1 MKWRGREES
10 QNVEVRRGV
19 RPRTAVGGGAGV
31 LILLVVGL
39 IFGPDAAKQFLQ
51 VQQQMG
57 VDQAPGDGVGPPVK
71 LSPEDEERLGFVK
84 VVLRDTEKVWGEQFQ
99 QLGMTYREPKMVVFQ
114 DAVESACGLAQ
125 SAVGPFYCPADEQI
139 YIDLS
144 FFDDLAKRHRAAG
157 DFAQAYVI
165 AHEVAH
171 HVQKLLGYTDEFSN
185 LSSRLNQNERSVRLE
200 LQADFLAGVWAN
212 HAERNYKVL
221 EKGDIEE
228 ALNAASQ
235 MGDDRL
241 QLEATGRVRPDA
253 FTHGTSEQRMRWF
266 RKGLTTGDIDQGD
279 TFNAKAL

>member
-10 QNVEVRRGV
+10 QNVEVRRGMG
-19 RPRTAVGGGAGV
+19 PRSAVGGGLGL
-31 LILLVVGL
+31 LIVIVVGL

-51 VQQQMG
+51 VQQQVG
-57 VDQAPGDGVGPPVK
+57 VNQAPQGNDAGPVK
-71 LSPEDEERLGFVK
+71 LSPEEEERLSFVK

-99 QLGMTYREPKMVVFQ
+99 QMGMKYREPKMVVFK

-144 FFDDLAKRHRAAG
+144 FFDDLAKRHHAAG

-171 HVQKLLGYTDEFSN
+171 HVQKLLGYTNQFSN
-185 LSSRLNQNERSVRLE
+185 LSGRLNQNEQSVRLE

-212 HAERNYKVL
+212 HAQRNYKIL
-221 EKGDIEE
+221 EEGDIEE

-235 MGDDRL
+235 IGDDRL

-279 TFNAKAL
+279 TFKAKAL

>member
-10 QNVEVRRGV
+10 QNVEVRRGMG
-19 RPRTAVGGGAGV
+19 PRTAVGGGLGL
-31 LILLVVGL
+31 LIVIVVGL
-39 IFGPDAAKQFLQ
+39 IFGPDAAKQFMQ
-51 VQQQMG
+51 VEQQMG
-57 VDQAPGDGVGPPVK
+57 VNQAPQEDAGPAP
-71 LSPEDEERLGFVK
+71 LSPEDEERLSFVK
-84 VVLRDTEKVWGEQFQ
+84 VVLRDTEKVWGEQFEQ
-99 QLGMTYREPKMVVFQ
+99 MGMKYREPKMVVFH

-144 FFDDLAKRHRAAG
+144 FFDDLAKRHHAAG

-171 HVQKLLGYTDEFSN
+171 HVQKLLGYTNQFSN
-185 LSSRLNQNERSVRLE
+185 LSGRLNQNEQSVRVE
-200 LQADFLAGVWAN
+200 LQADFLAGVWAH
-212 HAERNYKVL
+212 HAERNYKIL
-221 EKGDIEE
+221 EAGDIEE

-235 MGDDRL
+235 IGDDRL

-279 TFNAKAL
+279 TFNAKTL

>member
-10 QNVEVRRGV
+10 QNVEVRRGMG
-19 RPRTAVGGGAGV
+19 PRAAVGGGLGL
-31 LILLVVGL
+31 LIVIVVGL

-51 VQQQMG
+51 VQQQVG
-57 VDQAPGDGVGPPVK
+57 VQQAPKDADTEPVK
-71 LSPEDEERLGFVK
+71 LSPEEEERLSFVK

-99 QLGMTYREPKMVVFQ
+99 QMDMKYREPKMVVFK

-144 FFDDLAKRHRAAG
+144 FFDDLAKRHHAAG

-171 HVQKLLGYTDEFSN
+171 HVQKLLGYTKEFSN
-185 LSSRLNQNERSVRLE
+185 LSSRSNQNEHSVRLE
-200 LQADFLAGVWAN
+200 LQADFLAGVWAH
-212 HAERNYKVL
+212 HAQQNYQIL
-221 EKGDIEE
+221 EEGDIEE
-228 ALNAASQ
+228 AMNAASQ
-235 MGDDRL
+235 IGDDRL

-266 RKGLTTGDIDQGD
+266 RKGLMTGDIDQGD